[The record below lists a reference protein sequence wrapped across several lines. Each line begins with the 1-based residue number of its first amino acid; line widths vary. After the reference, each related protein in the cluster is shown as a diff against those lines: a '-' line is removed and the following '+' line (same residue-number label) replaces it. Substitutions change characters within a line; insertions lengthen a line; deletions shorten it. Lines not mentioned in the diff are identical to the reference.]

1 MDSTTHTTTT
11 VEFVDWRAKAK
22 AKLEAEDKLFKGG
35 RAAKSVQSY
44 VLRTLLGFVD
54 QEPRFA
60 EVVCNTQR
68 TFSECCAAVVNNA
81 GEVLS
86 DLETYRRAVQFYF
99 PNAEVS
105 FSMNIKLTG
114 APPTEAEM
122 QAPATVKPE
131 DASPNV
137 PKQAAPAHTTKPASK
152 AEKKTD
158 DYFNDYRENL
168 MAVVDG
174 ALTARARKR
183 LDKRNAQQAEETE
196 KWFKKVPEPAEVDL
210 KKQILTECYD
220 AVYLWATN
228 TKKLVVTPGGV
239 GKYIPAQQ
247 IRCDSCGGEYTLTDR
262 KLKHKSSEICKCCGK
277 KMTVRGTQY
286 SSKRLCAKRTFV
298 WSKKQGTGVWLRKY
312 AVYFGF
318 ANHKAKMNIYAEGI
332 WWTDGKE
339 ILRWEKRWQ
348 NHYTEQKYVM
358 CQNSRLSAAL
368 LAPGGYMQPTIIADY
383 GEKVERDL
391 HGVMHTEWLRELDK
405 DLNFYWEIIFWEA
418 TLKYPMAESLMKTGW
433 LDAMTDILDGT
444 KTAGLWCHG
453 HDAPGR

>member
-131 DASPNV
+131 DASPMFRSRRHQLHNQTRV
-137 PKQAAPAHTTKPASK
+137 QSRKETGREK
-152 AEKKTD
+152 AGKK
-158 DYFNDYRENL
+158 
-168 MAVVDG
+168 
-174 ALTARARKR
+174 K
-183 LDKRNAQQAEETE
+183 KET
-196 KWFKKVPEPAEVDL
+196 PAEDDM
-210 KKQILTECYD
+210 Q
-220 AVYLWATN
+220 
-228 TKKLVVTPGGV
+228 
-239 GKYIPAQQ
+239 
-247 IRCDSCGGEYTLTDR
+247 
-262 KLKHKSSEICKCCGK
+262 
-277 KMTVRGTQY
+277 
-286 SSKRLCAKRTFV
+286 
-298 WSKKQGTGVWLRKY
+298 
-312 AVYFGF
+312 
-318 ANHKAKMNIYAEGI
+318 
-332 WWTDGKE
+332 
-339 ILRWEKRWQ
+339 
-348 NHYTEQKYVM
+348 
-358 CQNSRLSAAL
+358 LS
-368 LAPGGYMQPTIIADY
+368 
-383 GEKVERDL
+383 
-391 HGVMHTEWLRELDK
+391 LD
-405 DLNFYWEIIFWEA
+405 
-418 TLKYPMAESLMKTGW
+418 GW
-433 LDAMTDILDGT
+433 L
-444 KTAGLWCHG
+444 
-453 HDAPGR
+453 